1 MTDDLTV
8 FWRNHARA
16 KELFEELL
24 ARAERCAYDDDFL
37 AVLAAYRAEAPAS
50 ERADIFA
57 AQYLLAHGDAAAAC
71 VCAERAFAR
80 RPVNYEVWKVLA
92 PAYEALGRDLDALV
106 VRAYCHNLYKDPLP
120 PLRLTH
126 TPMETALAYLSAA
139 LEDTTYAP
147 MATYRAYQ
155 KDGAVHFHRD
165 VFIGEPLP
173 LPVPAGSDPFWVA
186 CYTDYGFLS
195 EKSCLIDD
203 VRHSLWFADCGHH
216 DFTFHLQKAR
226 EARGTVNI
234 DIADGQEVILPLA
247 GTEHYQPI
255 TVETES
261 LGARTTYLGKWAFSY
276 YRLSAPTTLR
286 TAGDAPIAVGT
297 PIRLGHS
304 PQRKRLVLNILV
316 DALSWPVMRPRFAQD
331 MPNIA
336 RFFGQGILFDQHFST
351 SEYTYPALPGIE
363 TGCYP
368 HHTQIFNGYH
378 YHRLAPDFITLA
390 ERMKDLGYHCAS
402 PMMMS
407 DCTYSNIFRGYDQIT
422 QCSWNTHAFAG
433 ADRTIRYIKAFG
445 EADLFLFL
453 HVSDVHPYD
462 AKGYK
467 FNLPVETALPLADRL
482 YEVQDGVASVR
493 LPNAEIYQQQFLDGA
508 RNVDRAIGQLLSY
521 IEENFD
527 EDEYIVNLYSDH
539 GVPIFSV
546 NPETWVVDVTGEES
560 TGATWMMRGAGIP
573 RGVTADELTSSLDLY
588 PTLGHLCGFPVN
600 PDIDGNLPA
609 AFGGTARD
617 AVYTTSMYRG
627 QTFKLAMRTHEHV
640 LRLET
645 KEFVDE
651 DGTVDFAGCEPI
663 IYQRGHDLYT
673 AYIVD
678 SAALRSFFYPRA
690 RAFLQGIANNGE
702 FWPAMRAAHADWFSA
717 KES

>member
-1 MTDDLTV
+1 MTDELNV
-8 FWRNHARA
+8 FWQNNTRAR
-16 KELFEELL
+16 ELFCDLL
-24 ARAERCAYDDDFL
+24 TRVERNAFDDDFL
-37 AVLAAYRAEAPAS
+37 TTLAAYREESPGS
-50 ERADIFA
+50 EKADIFA
-57 AQYLLAHGDAAAAC
+57 AQYLLAHGDTKGAC

-92 PAYEALGRDLDALV
+92 PAYEQMGRELDALII
-106 VRAYCHNLYKDPLP
+106 RAYCHNLYKDPLP

-126 TPMETALAYLSAA
+126 TPTAEALAYLSAA

-147 MATYRAYQ
+147 MATYRAYL
-155 KDGAVHFHRD
+155 KNDEVHFHRD
-165 VFIGEPLP
+165 VFIGETMP

-186 CYTDYGFLS
+186 CYVDYGFLS
-195 EKSCLIDD
+195 EKSYLIAD
-203 VRHSLWFADCGHH
+203 VRNALWFAVCGHR
-216 DFTFHLQKAR
+216 DFTFQMQKAR
-226 EARGTVNI
+226 EVCGTVNI
-234 DIADGQEVILPLA
+234 AIEVGQEIILPLA
-247 GTEHYQPI
+247 GTADEQQLSM
-255 TVETES
+255 ETPS
-261 LGARTTYLGKWAFSY
+261 LGTRTTYLGKWAFSY
-276 YRLSAPTTLR
+276 YRLHEDTTLR
-286 TAGDAPIAVGT
+286 TTPDAPIAVGT

-304 PQRKRLVLNILV
+304 PHRKRLILNILV

-336 RFFGQGILFDQHFST
+336 AFFKQGILFDQHFST

-368 HHTQIFNGYH
+368 HHTQLFNGKH
-378 YHRLAPDFITLA
+378 YHRLAPNFITLA
-390 ERMKDLGYHCAS
+390 ERMNDLGYHCVA
-402 PMMMS
+402 PMIPS
-407 DCTYSNIFRGYDQIT
+407 DCTYSNIFRGYDQINP
-422 QCSWNTHAFAG
+422 CSWRVNAFDG

-445 EADLFLFL
+445 ETDLFLFL

-467 FNLPVETALPLADRL
+467 FNLPVETSLPLSDRL

-521 IEENFD
+521 VAEKFD

-546 NPETWVVDVTGEES
+546 NPETWVVDVTGEQS
-560 TGATWMMRGAGIP
+560 TGATWMMRGAGVP
-573 RGVTADELTSSLDLY
+573 QGVVASELTSSLDLY
-588 PTLGHLCGFPVN
+588 PTLGNLVGFPVS

-617 AVYTTSMYRG
+617 VVYTTSMFRG

-645 KEFVDE
+645 NEYVDE
-651 DGTVDFAGCEPI
+651 DGTVNFAGCEPDI
-663 IYQRGHDLYT
+663 FVRGHELYT

-678 SAALRSFFYPRA
+678 SPELRTFFYPRA
-690 RAFLQGIANNGE
+690 RAFLANIANNGE
-702 FWPAMRAAHADWFSA
+702 FWPAMRAARKDWFGE
-717 KES
+717 K